1 MTDETNKPHEEQNDE
16 AQKASEPQWLEP
28 SHVGGEFMRHA
39 QAMEPAAR
47 VPVYKAF
54 AIGPGFNVGM
64 LRKMAENYKPKRI
77 VVIEHGEA
85 GYEVRRLGNNDDVSL
100 FYTSLDPKKTEQL
113 SKDAPSLAGEQ
124 LVHLKRVVSEFLKA
138 DETELVKYDAK
149 GPQARAVGCIG
160 YAYIQRRVVSIA
172 AFRKNEE
179 GATAA
184 IRDGLLA
191 MEAEGFLRKLS
202 DAESQELID
211 SSAALYRIN
220 TGAF

>member
-1 MTDETNKPHEEQNDE
+1 MTDETNEQHEEQNDE
-16 AQKASEPQWLEP
+16 APKASESQWLEP

-39 QAMEPAAR
+39 KAMEPAAR

-100 FYTSLDPKKTEQL
+100 FYTSLNPKKTEQL

-124 LVHLKRVVSEFLKA
+124 LAHLKRVVSEFLKA
-138 DETELVKYDAK
+138 DEAELVKYDAK

-184 IRDGLLA
+184 IRDGLLV

>member
-1 MTDETNKPHEEQNDE
+1 MTEETEVREDE
-16 AQKASEPQWLEP
+16 APKADESQWLEP
-28 SHVGGEFMRHA
+28 SHVGGEYMRHA

-64 LRKMAENYKPKRI
+64 LRKMAESYKPKRI
-77 VVIEHGEA
+77 VVIDHGEA
-85 GYEVRRLGNNDDVSL
+85 GCEVRRLGNNDDVSL

-113 SKDAPSLAGEQ
+113 SKDLPSLAGEQ
-124 LVHLKRVVSEFLKA
+124 MAHLKRVVSEFLQA
-138 DETELVKYDAK
+138 TEAELVKYDAK
-149 GPQARAVGCIG
+149 GPQARAAGCIG

-202 DAESQELID
+202 DEESQELID

>member
-1 MTDETNKPHEEQNDE
+1 MTDETNEQHEEQNE
-16 AQKASEPQWLEP
+16 ETPKASESQWLEP
-28 SHVGGEFMRHA
+28 SHVGGEYMRHEV
-39 QAMEPAAR
+39 AMEPASR
-47 VPVYKAF
+47 VPVHKAF

-85 GYEVRRLGNNDDVSL
+85 GYEVRRLSNNADISL

-113 SKDAPSLAGEQ
+113 SKDAPSLVGEQ
-124 LVHLKRVVSEFLKA
+124 LAHLKRVVSEFLKA
-138 DETELVKYDAK
+138 DEAELVKYDAK